1 MQISSTPTA
10 YGGQE
15 AQRLLNMLLQQQG
28 APPGQ
33 DLPGAGASPAT
44 ATPAVPPT
52 SAPNAAQF
60 TSDTLASL
68 LSAQEAPPSSSDV
81 AGKIIGVADTNGD
94 GALSLNEVEQALGAD
109 TTSGANALSQAF
121 NSIDTN
127 GDGQVDASE
136 LTNALDAQKG
146 AQGAQAAHH
155 GHHAHHAHQAPP
167 SSSDLASQVLGAA
180 DTNGDGAL
188 SASEIENALGAST
201 TSGSAD
207 ASATSGATAALTAAI
222 GKLDTNGDG
231 TLSAAE
237 LSAGID
243 AFRAAHH
250 RGGSD
255 SASQSQSAQAV
266 TA

>member
-1 MQISSTPTA
+1 
-10 YGGQE
+10 
-15 AQRLLNMLLQQQG
+15 
-28 APPGQ
+28 
-33 DLPGAGASPAT
+33 
-44 ATPAVPPT
+44 
-52 SAPNAAQF
+52 
-60 TSDTLASL
+60 
-68 LSAQEAPPSSSDV
+68 LSAQEAPPSSSAV

-109 TTSGANALSQAF
+109 TTSGADALSQAF
-121 NSIDTN
+121 ASIDTN

-188 SASEIENALGAST
+188 SVDEIEKALGAST
-201 TSGSAD
+201 A
-207 ASATSGATAALTAAI
+207 SGATDSLTAAI

-231 TLSAAE
+231 ALSPAE

-255 SASQSQSAQAV
+255 SAAQGQSAQAV

>member
-28 APPGQ
+28 PPPGQ
-33 DLPGAGASPAT
+33 DLPGSASNPSSS

-52 SAPNAAQF
+52 GGPNAAQF

-109 TTSGANALSQAF
+109 TTSGADALSQAF

-167 SSSDLASQVLGAA
+167 SSGDLASQVLGAA

-188 SASEIENALGAST
+188 SPAEIENALGAST
-201 TSGSAD
+201 A
-207 ASATSGATAALTAAI
+207 SGATDTLTAAI

-237 LSAGID
+237 VSAGID

-255 SASQSQSAQAV
+255 SAPPSQSAQAV

>member
-15 AQRLLNMLLQQQG
+15 AQRLLNMLLQQQA

-33 DLPGAGASPAT
+33 DLPGAASTPSS

-52 SAPNAAQF
+52 GGPNAAQF

-81 AGKIIGVADTNGD
+81 AGKIIGVADANGD

-109 TTSGANALSQAF
+109 TTSGADALSQAF

-155 GHHAHHAHQAPP
+155 GHHAHHAHQARPG
-167 SSSDLASQVLGAA
+167 SGDLASQVLGAA
-180 DTNGDGAL
+180 DANGDGAL
-188 SASEIENALGAST
+188 SPAEIETALGAST
-201 TSGSAD
+201 A
-207 ASATSGATAALTAAI
+207 SGATDTLTAAI

-237 LSAGID
+237 VSAGID